1 MVKNIYNKKYEIVDW
16 TERGGKNMKE
26 KTKVKLLTLVI
37 MLVTMTLM
45 PIGQVKAALQAN
57 PNTQSIKKTGPTD
70 WIKEFRQME
79 MAGGAMGLKE
89 TLNTDLT
96 SSSGSNGI
104 DVHMMRTTE
113 YGAIAI
119 LSASGYGNPSNAK
132 TITSTTG
139 NETGVILNTY
149 NYEWTAGGLKKSIF
163 SGVNSRYFDTY
174 TDNQSSARAG
184 DALGTSTTPNP
195 GATGWH
201 SASYS
206 RWVNSTYPYF
216 ARGDGGIFSFYRDYA
231 DGSPSL
237 SCCGRGVVV
246 CGAGL

>member
-1 MVKNIYNKKYEIVDW
+1 
-16 TERGGKNMKE
+16 MKE
-26 KTKVKLLTLVI
+26 KTKVKLLALAI

-57 PNTQSIKKTGPTD
+57 PNTQYSKRLLSVN

-79 MAGGAMGLKE
+79 TAGGAMGLNE

-119 LSASGYGNPSNAK
+119 LSASGYGNPSNANA
-132 TITSTTG
+132 ITTTTG
-139 NETGVILNTY
+139 NETGVILNTKY
-149 NYEWTAGGLKKSIF
+149 FEWTAGGLQGIIF
-163 SGVNSRYFDTY
+163 SGVNRRYFDTY
-174 TDNQSSARAG
+174 TTSQSSARAG
-184 DALGTSTTPNP
+184 DALGTDTTSNP

-201 SASYS
+201 YAAYYDN
-206 RWVNSTYPYF
+206 WVESGNPCF
-216 ARGDGGIFSFYRDYA
+216 VRGYRGIFSFNNGHDIDY
-231 DGSPSL
+231 
-237 SCCGRGVVV
+237 GRGVAV

>member
-1 MVKNIYNKKYEIVDW
+1 
-16 TERGGKNMKE
+16 MKE
-26 KTKVKLLTLVI
+26 KTKVKLLALAI

-45 PIGQVKAALQAN
+45 PVGQVKAALQAN
-57 PNTQSIKKTGPTD
+57 PNTQYTKKDSATN
-70 WIKEFRQME
+70 WISNFRKME
-79 MAGGAMGLKE
+79 TAGGAMGLKE

-119 LSASGYGNPSNAK
+119 LSASGYGNPSNAQA
-132 TITSTTG
+132 ITSTTG
-139 NETGVILNTY
+139 NETGIILNT
-149 NYEWTAGGLKKSIF
+149 NCYEWTAGGLQGSIF
-163 SGVNSRYFDTY
+163 SGVNNRYFDTY
-174 TDNQSSARAG
+174 TSNQASARAG
-184 DALGTSTTPNP
+184 DALGSSTTPNP
-195 GATGWH
+195 GAAGWH

-206 RWVNSTYPYF
+206 NWVGSSDPYF
-216 ARGDGGIFSFYRDYA
+216 LRGGGGIFSCVFGNASY
-231 DGSPSL
+231 

>member
-1 MVKNIYNKKYEIVDW
+1 
-16 TERGGKNMKE
+16 MKE
-26 KTKVKLLTLVI
+26 KTKVKLLALAI

-57 PNTQSIKKTGPTD
+57 SNTQYTKQDSPTN
-70 WIKEFRQME
+70 WISNFRKME
-79 MAGGAMGLKE
+79 TAGGAMGLKE

-119 LSASGYGNPSNAK
+119 LSASGYGNPSNANV
-132 TITSTTG
+132 ITTTTG
-139 NETGVILNTY
+139 NETGVILNTSEKW
-149 NYEWTAGGLKKSIF
+149 EWTAGGLQGGIF
-163 SGVNSRYFDTY
+163 KGVNRRYFDTY
-174 TDNQSSARAG
+174 TNNRSSARAG

-195 GATGWH
+195 GTAEWH
-201 SASYS
+201 SASS
-206 RWVNSTYPYF
+206 SDWVCSDGPYF
-216 ARGDGGIFSFYRDYA
+216 VRGGDGIFSFSYNTRSYY
-231 DGSPSL
+231 
-237 SCCGRGVVV
+237 GRGVVV

>member
-119 LSASGYGNPSNAK
+119 LSASGYGNLSNDK
-132 TITSTTG
+132 VVTSTTG
-139 NETGVILNTY
+139 NETGVILNTD
-149 NYEWTAGGLKKSIF
+149 NYEWTAGGLQGSIF
-163 SGVNSRYFDTY
+163 SGVNNRYFDTY
-174 TDNQSSARAG
+174 TSNQASARTG
-184 DALGTSTTPNP
+184 DALGSSTTTNP
-195 GATGWH
+195 GADGWH
-201 SASYS
+201 QAARN
-206 RWVNSTYPYF
+206 RWVANKYPYF
-216 ARGDGGIFSFYRDYA
+216 GRGFEGIFSFGGNYNSDSYY
-231 DGSPSL
+231 
-237 SCCGRGVVV
+237 GRGVVV
-246 CGAGL
+246 CGAGF